1 MPLMTLEYT
10 NNLTNWKPSGFLTK
24 AHQKMASDFGYDIH
38 KIASRA
44 YALDEYVLGDGSD
57 GLALVMLSI
66 EIGPHHSQEERE
78 ALRAWVIAELQT
90 ELKALSASLK
100 IKLGCVVSDTVP
112 NSYTWMVM

>member
-10 NNLTNWKPSGFLTK
+10 DNLKSWKPAGFLTK

-44 YALDEYVLGDGSD
+44 YVLDAYVLGDGSPK
-57 GLALVMLSI
+57 LALAMLNI

-78 ALRAWVIAELQT
+78 SLRAWVIDELES
-90 ELKALSASLK
+90 ELRPLASALK
-100 IKLGCVVSDTVP
+100 IKLGCIVSDAVP
-112 NSYTWMVM
+112 NTYTWKVM